1 LKVAGVLLAAGSS
14 SRLGK
19 PKQLLQWHGSL
30 LINHI
35 TNIIKSSKVDD
46 LVVVLGY
53 KRQAIEQALDKTQK
67 IYYNNEW
74 QKGKS
79 ESIKLGLKSVSDEY
93 DAVMYFTI
101 DQPFISRQLID
112 CLIDKASKSI
122 SEIIATRSKN
132 ISTIPMLFKKTC
144 FDQLNSLVG
153 EEGGKKIIS
162 NPDLSIDYV
171 EWEDARIL
179 IDIDTESGYHRAL
192 KADIDSYRK
201 SNDLI

>member
-1 LKVAGVLLAAGSS
+1 M
-14 SRLGK
+14 
-19 PKQLLQWHGSL
+19 
-30 LINHI
+30 
-35 TNIIKSSKVDD
+35 
-46 LVVVLGY
+46 VVLGY
-53 KRQAIEQALDKTQK
+53 KKQSIEQVLDKTLK

-79 ESIKLGLKSVSDEY
+79 ESIKLGLKGASEEY
-93 DAVMYFTI
+93 DAVIYFTI

-112 CLIDKASKSI
+112 CLIDKASTTR

-132 ISTIPMLFKKTC
+132 ISTIPMIFKKTC
-144 FDQLNSLVG
+144 FDHLNCLVG

-162 NPDLSIDYV
+162 SPDLTIDYV

-179 IDIDTESGYHRAL
+179 IDIDTESGYQRAL
-192 KADIDSYRK
+192 KADIDSNRK